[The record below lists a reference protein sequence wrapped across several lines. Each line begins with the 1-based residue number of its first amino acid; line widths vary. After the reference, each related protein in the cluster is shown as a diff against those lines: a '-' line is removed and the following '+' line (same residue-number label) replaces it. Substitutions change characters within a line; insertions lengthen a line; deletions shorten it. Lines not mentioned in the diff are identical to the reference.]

1 MTVDLDRNTHDR
13 LTSTQRRLPPHITI
27 GRVSVRTLLLLA
39 VLILLAPPV
48 LMTAQD
54 FSADQGAE
62 DQGPL
67 DLIMVSDVPIV
78 YGEERFLERIAAR
91 TGGAREPVGLVL
103 SGGSARAFAHIG
115 VLKRCEELGIVPDF
129 IISNSMGSIVGLL
142 YGAGVSPDDIQ
153 RIVRSV
159 DLGELFQLTFP
170 VNGGLLD
177 VSRFTALVRECVG
190 HDIDLSELAIPVMVI
205 CEDLRT
211 KQQIRITEGDLFT
224 VLEAAY
230 ALPVYFSPVEY
241 RGHLLIDGGVSNLV
255 PLDAAYAISD
265 LIIASTT
272 FYQNPDLNLRNPLT
286 ILNVAMDVGK
296 SRKGVEQIKR
306 FDPLLIRC
314 QVESFSF
321 MDFAAIDAIA
331 FAGYRS
337 AEGMSEQLREVEAGG
352 MTPSLTST
360 RTKLAKRIG
369 EAIHAYQA
377 LGALP
382 IRDTALVITAGADLF
397 EFPQDEFLLVDDMF
411 LSAGAV
417 LASGNGTIG
426 LFGGVFMGGST
437 SPTAAPG
444 VELVT
449 SYDLTSSLRFDG
461 RYRVGFSYPLFT
473 GGTLLEHAYQHS
485 ALTWVP
491 YVRKDISAD
500 GTRTD
505 LVKTLIT
512 VSGET
517 LFDDLLSI
525 DAWVAGLKAE
535 VIAAAVVD
543 PHTLGISGRLEA
555 GYHIRDLVE
564 QTVSFAGSLLAE
576 LPGPIALGV
585 DALGRIALGSSA
597 PSGVRYYRRDG
608 FRSALPEGLY
618 DHLYHGRF
626 QIQYHPEEFNPAF
639 AELLIIK
646 DSRVGIY
653 VDAGLFD
660 TFQWSAGAMCSI
672 DLSLIGLK
680 TFRFDGYSGY
690 DSVSSGLVV
699 GASLS
704 TSIE

>member
-1 MTVDLDRNTHDR
+1 MTEDLDRNNHDR
-13 LTSTQRRLPPHITI
+13 LTSTQRRLPPYTTF

-39 VLILLAPPV
+39 VLILLAPPA

-54 FSADQGAE
+54 FSADQGAA
-62 DQGPL
+62 
-67 DLIMVSDVPIV
+67 DLIMLSDVPIV
-78 YGEERFLERIAAR
+78 YGEGLFLERIAAR
-91 TGGAREPVGLVL
+91 TGGVREPVGLVL

-177 VSRFTALVRECVG
+177 VSRFTALVRACVG
-190 HDIDLSELAIPVMVI
+190 VDIDLSELAIPVMVI
-205 CEDLRT
+205 CEDLKT
-211 KQQIRITEGDLFT
+211 KQQIRITEGDLYT

-265 LIIASTT
+265 RIIASTT
-272 FYQNPDLNLRNPLT
+272 FYQNPELNLRNPLT

-331 FAGYRS
+331 LEGYRS
-337 AEGMSEQLREVEAGG
+337 ADEMSGQLRQVDAGG
-352 MTPSLTST
+352 VSPHLVTT
-360 RTKLAKRIG
+360 REEISRRVG
-369 EAIHAYQA
+369 EVIQQYQA
-377 LGALP
+377 LKSLT
-382 IRDTALVITAGADLF
+382 IRNTSLTITAGADLF

-417 LASGNGTIG
+417 LAGGNGAIG

-437 SPTAAPG
+437 SPAAAPG
-444 VELVT
+444 IELVT

-461 RYRVGFSYPLFT
+461 RYRIGFSYPLFT

-491 YVRKDISAD
+491 YVRKVISAA
-500 GTRTD
+500 GARSE
-505 LVKTLIT
+505 LLKTQIT
-512 VSGET
+512 ASGET

-525 DAWVAGLKAE
+525 DAWVVGLKAE
-535 VIAAAVVD
+535 VVTAAVVD
-543 PHTLGISGRLEA
+543 PRALGISGRLEV
-555 GYHIRDLVE
+555 GYYLRDLGE
-564 QTVSFAGSLLAE
+564 QTISAAGSTLVE
-576 LPGPIALGV
+576 LPGPIALSLDV
-585 DALGRIALGSSA
+585 LGRVALGSGA
-597 PSGVRYYRRDG
+597 PAGVRYYRREG

-626 QIQYHPEEFNPAF
+626 Q
-639 AELLIIK
+639 L
-646 DSRVGIY
+646 
-653 VDAGLFD
+653 
-660 TFQWSAGAMCSI
+660 
-672 DLSLIGLK
+672 
-680 TFRFDGYSGY
+680 
-690 DSVSSGLVV
+690 
-699 GASLS
+699 
-704 TSIE
+704 